1 MLRPY
6 LLLPVLVEVVGG
18 PFLLLAPFF
27 LVLCVALAT
36 ASLCGNTIPDA
47 GAATIMLVS
56 VAQLAAFFSLFFG
69 GPLQW
74 TI

>member
-27 LVLCVALAT
+27 LVLCVALTT

-47 GAATIMLVS
+47 GVATTILVS
-56 VAQLAAFFSLFFG
+56 VAMIDAFFNLFFG
-69 GPLQW
+69 GPLQ
-74 TI
+74 

>member
-36 ASLCGNTIPDA
+36 ASLCGNTIPDT
-47 GAATIMLVS
+47 GVATTILVS
-56 VAQLAAFFSLFFG
+56 VAMIDAFFNLFFG
-69 GPLQW
+69 GPLQ
-74 TI
+74 